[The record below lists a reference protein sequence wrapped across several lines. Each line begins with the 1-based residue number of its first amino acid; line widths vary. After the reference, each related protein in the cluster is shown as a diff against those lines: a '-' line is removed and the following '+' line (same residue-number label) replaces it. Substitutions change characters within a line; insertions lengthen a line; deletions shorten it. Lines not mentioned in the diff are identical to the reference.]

1 MGEPKIV
8 VVDYHKGN
16 LSSVARGLARAGA
29 AACTSDDPEQI
40 RNADGLVIPGVG
52 AFYDA
57 IAFMRQSGEADA
69 VLDAVAA
76 GTPLLGICLGLQLFF
91 ERGNEGVPADEG
103 AVADGNASKQAGGPW
118 VDGLGIMR
126 GSCTRL
132 ESSRLKVPHVGWDQV
147 HMTPAGA
154 ADPLLTGFAE
164 GANMY
169 FTHSYAVSDDAD
181 AADVLA
187 RTHYTRSFP
196 CIVRHG
202 NVWGCQFHPEKS
214 SALGQRILKV
224 YSDDPV
230 AVARSFAEQGASWV
244 HVVDLSAAF
253 GEDED
258 TCAANSAAIKAIC
271 GVDGLSVDVGG
282 GVRSLARIDE
292 LAGHGARRIALGTV
306 LVTEPGFAEV
316 AAQGFG
322 ELLVA
327 DIAARDGQV
336 KVNGW
341 RDGAGVALDD
351 AVAQLSELGFKHL
364 VYTDIAR
371 DGMQTGIDVAAY
383 RHVAEVAGFPVVASG
398 GISTLDDIRALAA
411 VGGDAIEGAITGRA
425 LYEGNFALAQALAA
439 VRGEE

>member
-1 MGEPKIV
+1 VGEPKIV

-16 LSSVARGLARAGA
+16 LSSVVRGLARAGA

-40 RNADGLVIPGVG
+40 CNADGLVIPGVG

-91 ERGNEGVPADEG
+91 ERGNEGVPTDEG
-103 AVADGNASKQAGGPW
+103 TVADRNAPEQAGGPW

-154 ADPLLTGFAE
+154 ADSLLAGFAE

-169 FTHSYAVSDDAD
+169 FTHSYAVADDAD

-187 RTHYTRSFP
+187 RAHYTRSFP

-214 SALGQRILKV
+214 SALGQRILKNFV
-224 YSDDPV
+224 SIV
-230 AVARSFAEQGASWV
+230 E
-244 HVVDLSAAF
+244 
-253 GEDED
+253 
-258 TCAANSAAIKAIC
+258 
-271 GVDGLSVDVGG
+271 GV
-282 GVRSLARIDE
+282 
-292 LAGHGARRIALGTV
+292 
-306 LVTEPGFAEV
+306 
-316 AAQGFG
+316 
-322 ELLVA
+322 
-327 DIAARDGQV
+327 
-336 KVNGW
+336 
-341 RDGAGVALDD
+341 
-351 AVAQLSELGFKHL
+351 
-364 VYTDIAR
+364 
-371 DGMQTGIDVAAY
+371 
-383 RHVAEVAGFPVVASG
+383 
-398 GISTLDDIRALAA
+398 
-411 VGGDAIEGAITGRA
+411 GR
-425 LYEGNFALAQALAA
+425 
-439 VRGEE
+439 